1 MTRRRKRATAVVVAV
16 VAFLAVPFVVL
27 TNRWMIHPRTTN
39 PTSADVVVV
48 LGGGHGERLDR
59 GLALMAANV
68 APVMVLSTGIHWV
81 EPPDVVKAIKDT
93 CAQGSTLFE
102 VVCVSALPDSTK
114 GEAIAVADMAK
125 KRGWHRV
132 VVVTTDHHLTRSM
145 RWFERCFV
153 GELLPVSAPAPTGVS
168 EIAHEWA
175 GTIDQ
180 FTLDRTC
187 SR

>member
-1 MTRRRKRATAVVVAV
+1 MTRRRKRVLALLAVVGV
-16 VAFLAVPFVVL
+16 FAVPFGIL
-27 TNRWMIHPRTTN
+27 TDRWLISPVTTN

-48 LGGGHGERLDR
+48 LGGGHGERLDT
-59 GLALMAANV
+59 GLALMAAKV

-81 EPPDVVKAIKDT
+81 EPPNVVKAVKDM
-93 CAQGSTLFE
+93 CATGSTQFE
-102 VVCVSALPDSTK
+102 VVCVAAVPDSTK

-125 KRGWHRV
+125 KRGWHRI

-145 RWFERCFV
+145 RWFHRCV
-153 GELLPVSAPAPTGVS
+153 EGELFPVSAPASTGLS

-175 GTIDQ
+175 GTVDQ
-180 FTLDRTC
+180 FTLHRTC

>member
-1 MTRRRKRATAVVVAV
+1 MTRRRK
-16 VAFLAVPFVVL
+16 LAVTLLVFGLFIFLPFLVL
-27 TNRWMIHPRTTN
+27 TNRWLIHPHTTN
-39 PTSADVVVV
+39 PTEADVVVV
-48 LGGGHGERLDR
+48 LGGGNGERLDR
-59 GLALMAANV
+59 GLALMAAKV

-81 EPPDVVKAIKDT
+81 EPPNVVKAVKDT
-93 CAQGSTLFE
+93 CAERSAQFE
-102 VVCVSALPDSTK
+102 VVCIAALPDSTK

-125 KRGWHRV
+125 KRGWHRI

-145 RWFERCFV
+145 RWFTRCFS
-153 GELLPVSAPAPTGVS
+153 GEVFPVSAPASTGPS

-175 GTIDQ
+175 GTIAQ